1 MFSNNYKAVFELLGN
16 NENSNSFEE
25 ESNQKIKANILAN
38 QPAKFEYLT
47 EFKDEDESGLEERLR
62 RINSVCSFTIQTA
75 KAQTARRDSVTAKTI
90 TVKHLVYRA
99 MDRTTGLQFDFKAE
113 QNTWHVQRIAW
124 KDYNKPKGYYS
135 AKAAMKRFKK
145 ELLDGLGKDYAY
157 GRSVASQ
164 YPVKRNRF
172 GDWRGKLANIK
183 DKTGRRSRGLK
194 RLDAFYLRTGLWI
207 PQKTDD
213 WYSQGIVIVMPST
226 KYEQE
231 LREVGIAELGELKK
245 YAHQ

>member
-16 NENSNSFEE
+16 EE
-25 ESNQKIKANILAN
+25 IKAEILVN
-38 QPAKFEYLT
+38 LPPKFEYLT
-47 EFKDEDESGLEERLR
+47 EFKDEDESGLEEQLR

-75 KAQTARRDSVTAKTI
+75 KAQTARRDSETAKTI
-90 TVKHLVYRA
+90 TVEHLVYRA

>member
-1 MFSNNYKAVFELLGN
+1 MFSNNYKAIFELLGGNQIFN
-16 NENSNSFEE
+16 NFNESTIEENKTE
-25 ESNQKIKANILAN
+25 ILAN

-47 EFKDEDESGLEERLR
+47 EFKGEDESGLEERLR

-75 KAQTARRDSVTAKTI
+75 KAQTTMRDSTTGKTI
-90 TVKHLVYRA
+90 TVKHFVYRA

-145 ELLDGLGKDYAY
+145 ELLDGLGKDFAY

-183 DKTGRRSRGLK
+183 DKKGKRSKGLRRNKESVVLANAIRGVKILNEEEFNGSNNGK
-194 RLDAFYLRTGLWI
+194 NEKSKSFYCFCCIGGFFRGGFC
-207 PQKTDD
+207 
-213 WYSQGIVIVMPST
+213 Y
-226 KYEQE
+226 
-231 LREVGIAELGELKK
+231 
-245 YAHQ
+245 